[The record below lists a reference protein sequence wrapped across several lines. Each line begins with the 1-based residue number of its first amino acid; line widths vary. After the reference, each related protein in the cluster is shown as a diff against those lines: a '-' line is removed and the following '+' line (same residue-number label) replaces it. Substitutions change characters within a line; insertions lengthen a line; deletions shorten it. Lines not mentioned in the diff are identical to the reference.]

1 MLKKVRMYSTNNL
14 FENTIFNNEK
24 VVKQTECFEYAK
36 ILVPLNT
43 NLDLTL
49 IIWDKVFSIE

>member
-1 MLKKVRMYSTNNL
+1 MYSTSNL

-24 VVKQTECFEYAK
+24 VVHQTDCFQYAK
-36 ILVPLNT
+36 ILIPLNT

-49 IIWDKVFSIE
+49 IIWDKVFSIEE